1 MKKIKITNRVYDTV
15 EKTTLLPNQE
25 VERSNDRADV
35 FIDKGFA
42 VAVEAPKEVKKPK
55 KKK

>member
-15 EKTTLLPNQE
+15 EKITLLPNQE

-42 VAVEAPKEVKKPK
+42 VAVEAKEVKKPK